1 MIQEIKRIVDNY
13 LSNAK
18 LCSIVPGTV
27 TSDGIQI
34 SDKLTI
40 PEELILGNL
49 KRTVSAGDKVRLL
62 RNHGG
67 QQYFILEVIE

>member
-13 LSNAK
+13 LNNAK
-18 LCSIVPGTV
+18 LCSIILGTV

-40 PEELILGNL
+40 PDELIFGNL
-49 KRTVSAGDKVRLL
+49 KLTVSTGDKVRLI

-67 QQYFILEVIE
+67 QQYYILEVIK

>member
-13 LSNAK
+13 LNNAK
-18 LCSIVPGTV
+18 LCSIILGTV

-40 PEELILGNL
+40 PDELIIGNL
-49 KRTVSAGDKVRLL
+49 KLTVISGDKVRLI

-67 QQYFILEVIE
+67 QQYYILEVIK

>member
-13 LSNAK
+13 LNNAK
-18 LCSIVPGTV
+18 LCSIILGTV

-40 PEELILGNL
+40 PDELIIGNL
-49 KRTVSAGDKVRLL
+49 KLTVSTGDKVRLI

-67 QQYFILEVIE
+67 QQYYILEVIK

>member
-13 LSNAK
+13 LNNAK
-18 LCSIVPGTV
+18 LCSIILGTV

-40 PEELILGNL
+40 PDELIIGNL
-49 KRTVSAGDKVRLL
+49 KLTVSSGDKVRLI

-67 QQYFILEVIE
+67 QQYYILEVIK